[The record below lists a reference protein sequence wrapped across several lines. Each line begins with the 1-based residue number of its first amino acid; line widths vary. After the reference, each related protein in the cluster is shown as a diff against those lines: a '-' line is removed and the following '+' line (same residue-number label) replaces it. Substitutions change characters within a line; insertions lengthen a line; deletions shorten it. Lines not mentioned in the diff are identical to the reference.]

1 VRAAVRAAA
10 EAAPGLMATLI
21 QQATTAGPDQIEA
34 ARLVL
39 AYGVGKPVAEQE
51 QYSEAVQLQRVELA
65 VITAPLP
72 ARSVGV
78 SEIGSV
84 SVEPPALASGTD

>member
-1 VRAAVRAAA
+1 
-10 EAAPGLMATLI
+10 MATLI

-72 ARSVGV
+72 RGLAAAAGV

-84 SVEPPALASGTD
+84 SEPALASGTD